1 MRIRSTAAKYQ
12 PLNDRLTVRYVGER
26 IVDHGRDLDCQED
39 QREESTPVEHETVM
53 MTARPGMYCNKGEAR
68 NKCSDFGVRL
78 MDV

>member
-1 MRIRSTAAKYQ
+1 M
-12 PLNDRLTVRYVGER
+12 
-26 IVDHGRDLDCQED
+26 
-39 QREESTPVEHETVM
+39 EHETVM